1 MSPARLTEEQSRKGL
16 AVLMER
22 SDDLKDIQKFQQG
35 VMDRLEEKRAM
46 LIAKKTELKE
56 SLKEV
61 DENLAD
67 LEKHLSAVNKKFD
80 NLRKKEEEA
89 KQQEEDLKRYL
100 DESGLT
106 KTKKA
111 RKKNQVTEAELA
123 DDVSSNQQEGTDD

>member
-1 MSPARLTEEQSRKGL
+1 
-16 AVLMER
+16 
-22 SDDLKDIQKFQQG
+22 
-35 VMDRLEEKRAM
+35 MDRLEEKRAM